1 MPDPADTRIV
11 VNSRILGDL
20 AIQISEESESSKP
33 NARTLLAVVRKRKH
47 VICITDNIM
56 KEYAKTENS
65 GQYLDLRGLLTSTVL
80 QLRDM
85 GIAKRCRT
93 GSIPDAPMLTG
104 FGKQHVVFLQ
114 DAVRTNA
121 RYLLTVNHLWLEKA
135 TIGEVQIVS
144 SARYVQLQ
152 ES

>member
-33 NARTLLAVVRKRKH
+33 NARTLLTVVRKRQH
-47 VICITDNIM
+47 VICITDNIV
-56 KEYAKTENS
+56 KEYAKTEND

-93 GSIPDAPMLTG
+93 GPMPDSRVLAG
-104 FGKQHVVFLQ
+104 FGDQHKVFLQ
-114 DAVRTNA
+114 DAFRIRA
-121 RYLLTVNHLWLEKA
+121 KYLLTMNQTWLEKGA
-135 TIGEVQIVS
+135 VGAVQIVS
-144 SARYVQLQ
+144 TARYVQLQ
-152 ES
+152 EN

>member
-1 MPDPADTRIV
+1 
-11 VNSRILGDL
+11 
-20 AIQISEESESSKP
+20 
-33 NARTLLAVVRKRKH
+33 
-47 VICITDNIM
+47 M

-93 GSIPDAPMLTG
+93 GPIPDAPMLTG
-104 FGKQHVVFLQ
+104 FGKQHIVFLQ
-114 DAVRTNA
+114 DAVRAHA
-121 RYLLTVNHLWLEKA
+121 RYLLTVNHLWLEKGA
-135 TIGEVQIVS
+135 VGEVQIVS
-144 SARYVQLQ
+144 SVRYVQLQ